1 MEESVSGFKVTGSW
15 AEIVEHG
22 ERITEALEDADVD
35 REEFEA
41 WEKWRPKAD
50 ERLDEEMSRKT
61 SEQASVDEGSGE
73 RADQSAEEDLR
84 TAGEKLGESYEQI
97 GDDEENARSTAHESF
112 DYATRAAD
120 TAGRKVLRAVE
131 DTVYQGPMTRVAPYY
146 FDGDVVSAN
155 INGKSLFGDNEE
167 FVLEVDINDDDLKEE
182 ISELLAEYDEEIE
195 RWHIETDPETAGS
208 EAAEGVDSQASPM

>member
-15 AEIVEHG
+15 GEVVEHG
-22 ERITEALEDADVD
+22 ERITEALKEADVD
-35 REEFEA
+35 PEEFEA
-41 WEKWRPKAD
+41 WEEWRPKAD
-50 ERLDEEMSRKT
+50 DRLDEEMSRKT

-84 TAGEKLGESYEQI
+84 TAGEKLSESYEQV
-97 GDDEENARSTAHESF
+97 GDDDEDAHQTFHDSI
-112 DYATRAAD
+112 DYAARAAD
-120 TAGRKVLRAVE
+120 TAGRKALRAVE

-155 INGKSLFGDNEE
+155 INGKSRLGDSEE

-182 ISELLAEYDEEIE
+182 ISELLAEYDEDID
-195 RWHIETDPETAGS
+195 RWHIEMDPETAGS
-208 EAAEGVDSQASPM
+208 EAAEGVDPNGAPM